1 MAPNS
6 LFQQGDPGARDGSGI
21 SPGRETP
28 ELFGARRGNSSNSG
42 GKGPSQPRRA
52 HSHFGMWPEFLFF
65 LTPDSSRVPEQE
77 FPKDSR
83 RGEAEMFHAEFL
95 SLN

>member
-28 ELFGARRGNSSNSG
+28 ELFRCAER
-42 GKGPSQPRRA
+42 
-52 HSHFGMWPEFLFF
+52 EFLKFGWKRTIPAQESPFPLECGQNSWFF
-65 LTPDSSRVPEQE
+65 LTPDSRRVPRQE